1 MKMIRILLGVF
12 CGTIGFMGHAQKF
25 VGEAKVFEP
34 GLISLEETWDEYIS
48 FSPDGNLLTFT
59 RFGPDVPHRDR
70 RIYMSRK
77 KNGKWT
83 EPELAPFSG
92 DFFDRGSS
100 FSPDGN
106 TIFFGSNR
114 PGQRG
119 FDYDM
124 DIWFSSKL
132 FDGTWSE
139 AVRMNDQINSD
150 EYSEGHPFM
159 AKSGNFYF
167 VRYKRGV
174 ETDIY
179 VSKWDGSKYLKAE
192 RLNSF
197 INTDG
202 PDSHCYID
210 PDERFLIFTP
220 TDREGGYGGGDIYI
234 SYRKDDD
241 WGEPINL
248 GSGINSDYYEYS
260 AKPGPDNRLYFSREG
275 FGEPEQKSADIYY
288 IEIKTLTEN

>member
-1 MKMIRILLGVF
+1 MNTKLFFFLLAFTGLVI
-12 CGTIGFMGHAQKF
+12 IGYTQSFA
-25 VGEAKVFEP
+25 GEAQIFEP
-34 GLISLEETWDEYIS
+34 GLISLDDTWDEYIS
-48 FSPDGNLLTFT
+48 FSPDGELMTFT
-59 RFGPDVPHRDR
+59 RSGSKMPHRDR
-70 RIYMSRK
+70 RIYFSRK
-77 KNGKWT
+77 VDGKWT

-114 PGQRG
+114 PQNRG
-119 FDYDM
+119 FDYDS
-124 DIWFSSKL
+124 DIWFSSKR
-132 FDGTWSE
+132 FDGTWGE

-150 EYSEGHPFM
+150 EFNEGHPFM
-159 AKSGNFYF
+159 ANSGNFYF

-174 ETDIY
+174 ETDVY
-179 VSKWDGSKYLKAE
+179 VSKWNGTEYQEAE

-210 PDERFLIFTP
+210 PEERFLIFTP

-234 SYRKDDD
+234 SYNEDGD
-241 WGEPINL
+241 WTEPINL
-248 GSGINSDYYEYS
+248 GVGINSDYYEYS
-260 AKPGPDNRLYFSREG
+260 AKPGPDDKLFFTRAG
-275 FGEPEQKSADIYY
+275 FGEPESKAADIYF
-288 IEIKTLTEN
+288 ITIKTLLKN